1 MGDPAV
7 FARTGPDGAEDYLEL
22 GLLVIEQLFF
32 LFLEELH
39 DIPLQQ
45 QLLALTLQVLRFE
58 ERRTSAKGEGGAH
71 HRTQVRQSRPALRAI
86 PRSKA
91 KPRAPHLIDLLGI
104 RLKCFQELP
113 ALQLDFGVVTT
124 HFGFLGER
132 RLLHDLVE
140 GSQQALE
147 GRKWQ
152 GLCIFGECP
161 VEDFGCQLRLGSL
174 GLGFPAKLQ
183 KSFFGHVG
191 VGVGYGVEELLGR
204 EVLGL
209 GISSEGL

>member
-91 KPRAPHLIDLLGI
+91 KPRAPHLEEEQ
-104 RLKCFQELP
+104 K
-113 ALQLDFGVVTT
+113 
-124 HFGFLGER
+124 ER
-132 RLLHDLVE
+132 
-140 GSQQALE
+140 SFSNLE
-147 GRKWQ
+147 SLEDSPENAWGR
-152 GLCIFGECP
+152 
-161 VEDFGCQLRLGSL
+161 
-174 GLGFPAKLQ
+174 
-183 KSFFGHVG
+183 
-191 VGVGYGVEELLGR
+191 
-204 EVLGL
+204 
-209 GISSEGL
+209 